1 MLAHR
6 LVFTLVLLLAPV
18 LPRSAAQS
26 APTAPLSVEDIVK
39 LSKDGISEDVLIA
52 KIKKNAKAFDLS
64 PDEIVELKKLG
75 VSDSVVKMLLDPTQP
90 YVAPATAAAAST
102 GSKTK
107 RPRQEV
113 SNRCIRRTDTG

>member
-18 LPRSAAQS
+18 LPRSTAQS
-26 APTAPLSVEDIVK
+26 TPTTAPVSVEDIVK
-39 LSKDGISEDVLIA
+39 LSKEGISEDVLVA

-75 VSDSVVKMLLDPTQP
+75 VSDSVIKGLLDQGALAI
-90 YVAPATAAAAST
+90 V
-102 GSKTK
+102 
-107 RPRQEV
+107 EV
-113 SNRCIRRTDTG
+113 DR